1 MSFFGKKMS
10 SVPYTLR
17 LLFLKLREKNID
29 FVIIFSK
36 ANFIVDPADILEDYP
51 SLFGRDSQVNYR
63 WRTVSECLK
72 NCLDFP
78 GCHSFS
84 YTRESQGFCRL
95 YIGSQISKTGKA
107 PSAKFW
113 EMALGFVPSQNELQA
128 SI

>member
-1 MSFFGKKMS
+1 MSNFPTFLLIRGKT
-10 SVPYTLR
+10 YEFCNY
-17 LLFLKLREKNID
+17 FLQ
-29 FVIIFSK
+29 

-51 SLFGRDSQVNYR
+51 SLFGRDSQVNYG

-113 EMALGFVPSQNELQA
+113 EMALGFIPSQYELQA